1 MFTYADGSQV
11 QVGDSVL
18 IEHGRTAGT
27 VELVVCTAQQ
37 MAEIGV
43 TQPGV
48 MLLSAPFGR
57 VYLPQDCWYMDPL
70 LFVSHG
76 PKA

>member
-1 MFTYADGSQV
+1 MFTYADGTQV

-27 VELVVCTAQQ
+27 VEILVCTTQQ

-43 TQPGV
+43 RQPGV

-57 VYLPQDCWYMDPL
+57 VYLPEECLRKDPL
-70 LFVSHG
+70 QFVSHG
-76 PKA
+76 PEA